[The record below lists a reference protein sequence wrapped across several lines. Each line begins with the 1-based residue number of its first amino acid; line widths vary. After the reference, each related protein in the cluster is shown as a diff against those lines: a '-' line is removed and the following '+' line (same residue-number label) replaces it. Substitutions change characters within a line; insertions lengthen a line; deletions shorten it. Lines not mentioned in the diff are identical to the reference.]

1 MRRRGDEGAVK
12 VGLWV
17 VGEGM
22 VEDGDGRFFG
32 DNAPEA
38 ALEAVEIWGGF
49 VGFMAD
55 SSFGGGS

>member
-12 VGLWV
+12 VGLCV

-22 VEDGDGRFFG
+22 AETGDRRFFG

-38 ALEAVEIWGGF
+38 ALEEAVEIWGGF
-49 VGFMAD
+49 GFMANRVWEQEV
-55 SSFGGGS
+55 

>member
-1 MRRRGDEGAVK
+1 MRRRGDEGAVN

-17 VGEGM
+17 VGEGI

-38 ALEAVEIWGGF
+38 ALAEAVEIWGGF

-55 SSFGGGS
+55 R